1 MNFHAAFVYK
11 IFFIIC
17 GWTVADILLFG
28 YFQIFPPVALA
39 LFDVQVMPV
48 IALETGISV
57 TEFLIVQTQ
66 KMNLLHNVVLVT
78 RAKER

>member
-1 MNFHAAFVYK
+1 M
-11 IFFIIC
+11 
-17 GWTVADILLFG
+17 LLFG